1 MDRLAVDR
9 GVNELSC
16 RGNTLL
22 LLPIAMAPPWTR
34 WSECRRADEAVTT
47 ASWAGA
53 GSESSM
59 LDGDGASPVEL
70 PVATAPPLDRSRV
83 WTVGNSDGGKPRNL
97 SL

>member
-1 MDRLAVDR
+1 M
-9 GVNELSC
+9 
-16 RGNTLL
+16 L

-34 WSECRRADEAVTT
+34 WSECRRTAEAVTT

-70 PVATAPPLDRSRV
+70 PVATAPPLDRSRA
-83 WTVGNSDGGKPRNL
+83 WTVGNSDGGKPRVL
-97 SL
+97 CRSPHLLYI